1 MGRTRSL
8 PAPVHRA
15 SAHPDSGPRGASQPA
30 RAYPATDASSA
41 RNWPRRWPAVQSG
54 PTGNARA
61 RPSCPALPHLVT
73 IKRQPL
79 QGDDA
84 GGIVDASVVQGGQR
98 LVEAPDQHANVLALF
113 LQTVHPAS
121 TEAVTAAHV

>member
-1 MGRTRSL
+1 MGRLRSPPG
-8 PAPVHRA
+8 PARRA
-15 SAHPDSGPRGASQPA
+15 VARPDSGPPDARRASPASPATGASG
-30 RAYPATDASSA
+30 A
-41 RNWPRRWPAVQSG
+41 RNWPHRWPAARSDPAG
-54 PTGNARA
+54 SARA
-61 RPSCPALPHLVT
+61 RRSCPALPQLVT